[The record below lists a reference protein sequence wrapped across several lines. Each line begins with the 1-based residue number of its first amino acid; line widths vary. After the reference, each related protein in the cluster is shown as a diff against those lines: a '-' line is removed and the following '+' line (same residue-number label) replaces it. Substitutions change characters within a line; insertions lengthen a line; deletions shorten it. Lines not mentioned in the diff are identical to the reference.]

1 MSTTSPK
8 YPSKIVFDEVV
19 VKTAKR
25 TWGYRQ
31 KSIKS
36 NKSSTQ
42 PTASTSQTATTRK
55 LLDGAILAAKNTV
68 LSSSRPPA
76 LNRSR
81 WVWRLAGSYHLCQ
94 LTEQLMKEATRR
106 FSLAERWSL
115 AQWAAQKAK
124 EERGH
129 DQLALLDIQ
138 SMGYDAK
145 AVVKVLVP
153 PAAKALVN
161 HFTQSVQASD
171 PIACVGY
178 TYAIERLATG
188 IGEKYIKKV
197 EAMLPPNTYA
207 TRCLRIHSSVGADA
221 NHVEETVEMVANL
234 TFEER
239 ISVAKASYETAL
251 LCFRPPLGGYISDR
265 ELMDILRTQKL
276 DRCQQA
282 NSSEN

>member
-1 MSTTSPK
+1 MSNTSPK

-25 TWGYRQ
+25 SFGYRS

-36 NKSSTQ
+36 GKSSTQ
-42 PTASTSQTATTRK
+42 PTASTSQTAITRK
-55 LLDGAILAAKNTV
+55 LLDGAILGAKNAV

-81 WVWRLAGSYHLCQ
+81 WVWRLAGSYHLCKQ
-94 LTEQLMKEATRR
+94 TEQLMKEAARR
-106 FSLAERWSL
+106 FSLEERWSL

-129 DQLALLDIQ
+129 DRLALLDIQ

-145 AVVKVLVP
+145 AVVKILVP
-153 PAAKALVN
+153 PAAKALIN
-161 HFTQSVQASD
+161 YFTQSVQASD

-178 TYAIERLATG
+178 TYAMERLATG

-197 EAMLPPNTYA
+197 EALLPPNTNA
-207 TRCLRIHSSVGADA
+207 TRCLRVHSSVGADA
-221 NHVEETVEMVANL
+221 DHVEETVEMVANL
-234 TFEER
+234 TTEER
-239 ISVAKASYETAL
+239 TSVVKASYETAL
-251 LCFRPPLGGYISDR
+251 LCFRPPLSGYVSDR
-265 ELMDILRTQKL
+265 ELLHTLKMQKL
-276 DRCQQA
+276 HQC
-282 NSSEN
+282 